1 MRPYVISTLL
11 VAALAAGWSIAP
23 RAQTVADPP
32 PRKLDLTFKD
42 GKVTLVAQGVT
53 VREIMA
59 EWARRCGCTVQ
70 GSERLTGGVYKLPVE
85 FADLP
90 EATVLESLLR
100 SAGGYLLG
108 PRAPGSQ
115 GASVYGSVTIFP
127 LTRGTTTQTYS
138 SSAPIAAPLVTS
150 SVDDEIPPVTPVPN
164 PQTPGQTPGQ
174 AAPPAPGGGT
184 PGRPGGPAVP
194 IVPAGPGRS
203 GDPGS
208 AGSLF

>member
-1 MRPYVISTLL
+1 MSALCSLPSSGAAPKPAPPTDRPNDILGFFTMRPYVISTLL

-59 EWARRCGCTVQ
+59 EWAQRCGCTVQ
-70 GSERLTGGVYKLPVE
+70 GSERLTGGVYKLPIE

-115 GASVYGSVTIFP
+115 GA
-127 LTRGTTTQTYS
+127 
-138 SSAPIAAPLVTS
+138 
-150 SVDDEIPPVTPVPN
+150 
-164 PQTPGQTPGQ
+164 
-174 AAPPAPGGGT
+174 
-184 PGRPGGPAVP
+184 
-194 IVPAGPGRS
+194 
-203 GDPGS
+203 
-208 AGSLF
+208 